1 MTTEQSRMII
11 AVEEA
16 KMFLL
21 HTCPIQELPTEYVQ
35 DVVFSYRSKHIK
47 LEDALNH
54 FIRVEQDLVNMVQ
67 FNWFLNDIISK
78 EVV

>member
-1 MTTEQSRMII
+1 MII

-35 DVVFSYRSKHIK
+35 DVVFSYRSKRIK